1 MTRDEALK
9 YRQEC
14 LATSAKVIAHIGNK
28 HITARLGSGKE
39 TIIFIPASKKRT
51 RDVKT
56 N

>member
-14 LATSAKVIAHIGNK
+14 LAKSAKIITDMRNK
-28 HITARLGSGKE
+28 DITARLGSGKE
-39 TIIFIPASKKRT
+39 TIIFIPASKNRT